1 MTSKQAPLPSG
12 FGAKSTASEVLGN
25 RRLDGVLAIV
35 TGGYAGVGL
44 ETTRVLAG
52 AGATVI
58 VPARTPDKART
69 ALAGLERVELEA
81 LDLADPKSVD
91 AFAARF
97 LATKRALPLLINNAG
112 IMATPLT
119 RDARGFEAQLAT
131 NHIGHFQL
139 TLRLWPALVQAH
151 GARVIE
157 LTSAGHRRAGFDFE
171 DPQFERRE
179 YDKWVAYGQSKT
191 ANALFALELDRRGE
205 AHGVRAFS
213 VHPGAIATDLM
224 RHMPEEEQRAA
235 LDRYHYLMKNVEQGA
250 ATSVW
255 CATSPELA
263 GMGGVYCENADIAHE
278 TPADSEDVTGVRP
291 WATDPQAAEKL
302 WALSEQWT
310 GLKLEA

>member
-12 FGAKSTASEVLGN
+12 FNAKSTVTEVLGN

-44 ETTRVLAG
+44 ETTRVLTG

-58 VPARTPDKART
+58 VPARTPDKARA
-69 ALAGLERVELEA
+69 ALAGFERVELEA
-81 LDLADPKSVD
+81 LDLADPKSID

-97 LATKRALPLLINNAG
+97 VASKRALPLLINNAG

-119 RDARGFEAQLAT
+119 RDARGFESQLAT

-139 TLRLWPALVQAH
+139 NLRLWPALLQAQ
-151 GARVIE
+151 GARVVQ
-157 LTSAGHRRAGFDFE
+157 LTSAGHRRAGVDFE

-179 YDKWVAYGQSKT
+179 YEKWVAYGQSKT

-213 VHPGAIATDLM
+213 VHPGAIQTDLM

-235 LDRYHYLMKNVEQGA
+235 LDRYSYLMKNVEQGA

-255 CATSPELA
+255 CATSPQLV
-263 GMGGVYCENADIAHE
+263 GMGGVYCENGDIAGE
-278 TPADSEDVTGVRP
+278 TTDPEATTGVRP
-291 WATDPQAAEKL
+291 WATDPETAKRL
-302 WALSEQWT
+302 WALSEGWT